1 MKYKFRDLTI
11 VNNRTLSSEDLLGR
25 EKSISVFKK
34 LIDESQDGGVIALHG
49 TWGIGKT
56 TFVKMLMENLPEQEY
71 NCVYYNAWQYDHSND
86 PLLPLIAEFKN
97 VFANVP
103 TEKVEKFTW
112 SLAKVSLDAL
122 PSLSSTIVSMIPGGG
137 LFSEA
142 SKDAMKRVTEMINGK
157 IDEYLDFKN
166 SIEGFQKAIQDC
178 LCTDRQLVFF
188 IDELDRC
195 APSFAVRTL
204 ELIKHLFIVPNVVF
218 VLSIDKVQLAHSIRG
233 YYGSQEF
240 DAVDYLRRF
249 VDIEYNLPMGSQK
262 ELIEKYAKDFEF
274 EKLCTK
280 KKSNYS
286 FDDFLVFVYL
296 IAVIRKLSIRQIEKW
311 MVALGYALENS
322 KNLNVD
328 ATTIAMLTYMRTFD
342 YGFYIQY
349 YNWEVKDQ
357 EVIDYLEKNFHSQL
371 FDIGTTY
378 GRCTAHQVVA
388 QIIWL
393 RYGDSTLRGFVENVL
408 DEGVCKLEFHEIT
421 EEYFLDCITDFNI
434 RMMAP
439 FISVMDAIEMN
450 K

>member
-1 MKYKFRDLTI
+1 MRYKFQDLTTVKHDI
-11 VNNRTLSSEDLLGR
+11 LMSKDLLGR
-25 EKSISVFKK
+25 EKSVCVFKK
-34 LIDESQDGGVIALHG
+34 LIDECQDGGVIALHG
-49 TWGIGKT
+49 TWGAGKT
-56 TFVKMLMENLPEQEY
+56 TFVKMLMSNLPRQDY
-71 NCVYYNAWQYDHSND
+71 DCVYYNAWQYDHSND

-97 VFANVP
+97 AFADAP
-103 TEKVEKFTW
+103 KEKVEKFIW
-112 SLAKVSLDAL
+112 SLTKVSLDAL
-122 PSLSSTIVSMIPGGG
+122 PSLGSSIVSLLPGGG

-142 SKDAMKRVTEMINGK
+142 IKDATKKVTEIINGK
-157 IDEYLDFKN
+157 IDGYLDFKS
-166 SIEGFQKAIQDC
+166 SIDGFREAIQDC
-178 LCTDRQLVFF
+178 LYSDKQMVFF

-204 ELIKHLFIVPNVVF
+204 ELIKHLFIIPNVVF
-218 VLSIDKVQLAHSIRG
+218 VLSIDKLQLAHSIRG

-249 VDIEYNLPMGSQK
+249 IDIEYNLPMGSLK
-262 ELIEKYAKDFEF
+262 ELLTTYAKEFQFEI
-274 EKLCTK
+274 LCKK

-286 FDDFLVFVYL
+286 FDEFLDFIYL
-296 IAVIRKLSIRQIEKW
+296 IAAIRKLSIRQIEKW
-311 MVALGYALENS
+311 MIALGYALENS

-342 YGFYIQY
+342 YGFYQQY

-371 FDIGTTY
+371 FDIGTIT

-408 DEGVCKLEFHEIT
+408 GEGDCKLQFHEIT
-421 EEYFLDCITDFNI
+421 EEYFLECITDFGI

-439 FISVMDAIEMN
+439 FINVMDAIEL
-450 K
+450 KR